1 MGLTMDEIGRFSQKA
16 QAQILQKV
24 QEAQA
29 QILQKVQAQQAAQK
43 AVQET
48 EKTAKPKKGNKLHA
62 EKVDLTLPDGT
73 PMHFDSK
80 REARRYMDLWLMQRA
95 GEISG
100 LRTQVKYELIP
111 KQEHKDGTKEKSIEY
126 VADFVYE
133 QGGETVVEDS
143 KGFRDTSSAAYRVFV
158 MKRKMMLYFHG
169 ITVREV

>member
-1 MGLTMDEIGRFSQKA
+1 MGLTMEDIGRFGQRA
-16 QAQILQKV
+16 Q
-24 QEAQA
+24 E

-43 AVQET
+43 AVQEA

-73 PMHFDSK
+73 LMHFDSK
-80 REARRYMDLWLMQRA
+80 REARRYMDLWQMQRA

-111 KQEHKDGTKEKSIEY
+111 KQVHKDGTKEKGIEY

-143 KGFRDTSSAAYRVFV
+143 KGFRDTSSAAYRLFV

-169 ITVREV
+169 ITVREA

>member
-1 MGLTMDEIGRFSQKA
+1 MGLGLEDIGRFSQKA

-24 QEAQA
+24 QE
-29 QILQKVQAQQAAQK
+29 QQRAEKAAANAK
-43 AVQET
+43 AKAE
-48 EKTAKPKKGNKLHA
+48 KPKKGNKLHA
-62 EKVDLTLPDGT
+62 EKVDMTMPDGT
-73 PMHFDSK
+73 LMHFDSK

-111 KQEHKDGTKEKSIEY
+111 KQVHKDGTKEKGIEY

-143 KGFRDTSSAAYRVFV
+143 KGFRDTSSAAYRLFV

>member
-1 MGLTMDEIGRFSQKA
+1 MGLGLEDIGRFSQKA

-24 QEAQA
+24 QE
-29 QILQKVQAQQAAQK
+29 QQRAEKAAADAK
-43 AVQET
+43 AKAE
-48 EKTAKPKKGNKLHA
+48 KPKKGNKLHA
-62 EKVDLTLPDGT
+62 EKVDMTMPDGT
-73 PMHFDSK
+73 LMHFDSK
-80 REARRYMDLWLMQRA
+80 REARRYMELWLMQGA

-111 KQEHKDGTKEKSIEY
+111 KQVHKDGTKEKGIEY

>member
-1 MGLTMDEIGRFSQKA
+1 MGIGLEDIGRFSRKA

-24 QEAQA
+24 QE
-29 QILQKVQAQQAAQK
+29 QQRAEKAAADAK
-43 AVQET
+43 AEA
-48 EKTAKPKKGNKLHA
+48 EKPKNVNKLHA
-62 EKVDLTLPDGT
+62 EKVDMTMPDGT
-73 PMHFDSK
+73 LMHFDSK

-95 GEISG
+95 GKISG

-111 KQEHKDGTKEKSIEY
+111 KQAHKDGTKERAIDY

-133 QGGETVVEDS
+133 KDGETVVEDS
-143 KGFRDTSSAAYRVFV
+143 KGFRNTASAAYRVFV

>member
-1 MGLTMDEIGRFSQKA
+1 MGLGLEDIGRLSQRA

-24 QEAQA
+24 REQEKAR
-29 QILQKVQAQQAAQK
+29 KVAG
-43 AVQET
+43 ET
-48 EKTAKPKKGNKLHA
+48 EKKPKKGNKLHA
-62 EKVDLTLPDGT
+62 EKVDMTMPDGT
-73 PMHFDSK
+73 LMHFDSK

-95 GEISG
+95 GEITN
-100 LRTQVKYELIP
+100 LQTQVTYPLLP
-111 KQEHKDGTKEKSIEY
+111 KQVHPDGTKERAIDY

-133 QGGETVVEDS
+133 QDGKTVVEDS

>member
-1 MGLTMDEIGRFSQKA
+1 MGLTMEDIGRFSQR
-16 QAQILQKV
+16 
-24 QEAQA
+24 AQA

-43 AVQET
+43 AAQET
-48 EKTAKPKKGNKLHA
+48 QKPKKGNKLHA
-62 EKVDLTLPDGT
+62 EKVDLTMPDGT
-73 PMHFDSK
+73 LMHFDSK

-111 KQEHKDGTKEKSIEY
+111 KQVHKDGAKEKSIEY

-143 KGFRDTSSAAYRVFV
+143 KGFRDTSSASYRLFV

>member
-1 MGLTMDEIGRFSQKA
+1 MGLGLEDIGRFSQKA
-16 QAQILQKV
+16 QAQILRKV
-24 QEAQA
+24 QEQQRAEKAAADAKAQA
-29 QILQKVQAQQAAQK
+29 
-43 AVQET
+43 E
-48 EKTAKPKKGNKLHA
+48 KPKKGNKLHA
-62 EKVDLTLPDGT
+62 EKVDMTMPDGT
-73 PMHFDSK
+73 LMHFDSK

-111 KQEHKDGTKEKSIEY
+111 KQVHKDGTKEKGIEY

-143 KGFRDTSSAAYRVFV
+143 KGFRDTSSAAYRLFV

>member
-1 MGLTMDEIGRFSQKA
+1 MGLGLEDIGRFSQKA

-24 QEAQA
+24 QE
-29 QILQKVQAQQAAQK
+29 QQRAEKAAADAK
-43 AVQET
+43 AKA
-48 EKTAKPKKGNKLHA
+48 EKSKKGNKLHA
-62 EKVDLTLPDGT
+62 EKVDLTMPDGT
-73 PMHFDSK
+73 LMHFDSK

-95 GEISG
+95 GEISD

-111 KQEHKDGTKEKSIEY
+111 RQVHKDGTKEKGIEY

-143 KGFRDTSSAAYRVFV
+143 KGFRDTSSAAYRLFV

>member
-1 MGLTMDEIGRFSQKA
+1 MRT
-16 QAQILQKV
+16 
-24 QEAQA
+24 EAHGTDNGGHRPLRA
-29 QILQKVQAQQAAQK
+29 EGSGADIAKVQAQQAAQK
-43 AVQET
+43 EAQET
-48 EKTAKPKKGNKLHA
+48 EKAKKPKKGNKLHA
-62 EKVDLTLPDGT
+62 EKVDLTMPDGT
-73 PMHFDSK
+73 LMHFDSK

-111 KQEHKDGTKEKSIEY
+111 KQVHKDGTKEKGIEY

-143 KGFRDTSSAAYRVFV
+143 KGFRDTSSAAYRLFV

>member
-1 MGLTMDEIGRFSQKA
+1 M
-16 QAQILQKV
+16 
-24 QEAQA
+24 
-29 QILQKVQAQQAAQK
+29 
-43 AVQET
+43 
-48 EKTAKPKKGNKLHA
+48 
-62 EKVDLTLPDGT
+62 PDGT
-73 PMHFDSK
+73 LMHFDSK

-111 KQEHKDGTKEKSIEY
+111 KQVHKDGTKEKGIEY

-143 KGFRDTSSAAYRVFV
+143 KGLRDTGNASYRLFV

>member
-1 MGLTMDEIGRFSQKA
+1 MGIGLEDIGRFSQKA

-24 QEAQA
+24 QE
-29 QILQKVQAQQAAQK
+29 QQRAEKAAADAK
-43 AVQET
+43 AKAE
-48 EKTAKPKKGNKLHA
+48 KPKKGNKLHA
-62 EKVDLTLPDGT
+62 EKVDMTMPDGT
-73 PMHFDSK
+73 LMRFDSK

-111 KQEHKDGTKEKSIEY
+111 KQVHKDGTKEKSIEY

>member
-1 MGLTMDEIGRFSQKA
+1 MGLTMEDIGRFGQR
-16 QAQILQKV
+16 
-24 QEAQA
+24 AQA

-43 AVQET
+43 VAQET
-48 EKTAKPKKGNKLHA
+48 KKPEKSKKGNKLHA
-62 EKVDLTLPDGT
+62 EKVDMTMPDGT
-73 PMHFDSK
+73 LMHFDSK

-111 KQEHKDGTKEKSIEY
+111 KQEHKDGTKEKGIDY
-126 VADFVYE
+126 VADFVYQ

-143 KGFRDTSSAAYRVFV
+143 KGFRDTSSASYRLFV

>member
-1 MGLTMDEIGRFSQKA
+1 MEDIGRFGK
-16 QAQILQKV
+16 K
-24 QEAQA
+24 AQA

-43 AVQET
+43 ATQET
-48 EKTAKPKKGNKLHA
+48 EKAAKPKKGNKLHA
-62 EKVDLTLPDGT
+62 EKVDLTMPDGT
-73 PMHFDSK
+73 LMYFDSK

-111 KQEHKDGTKEKSIEY
+111 KQVHKDGAKEKSIEY

-143 KGFRDTSSAAYRVFV
+143 KGFRDTSTASYRLFV

>member
-1 MGLTMDEIGRFSQKA
+1 MEDIGRFGQK
-16 QAQILQKV
+16 
-24 QEAQA
+24 AQA

-43 AVQET
+43 AAQET
-48 EKTAKPKKGNKLHA
+48 QKPKKGNKLHA
-62 EKVDLTLPDGT
+62 EKVDLTMPDGT
-73 PMHFDSK
+73 LMHFDSK

-111 KQEHKDGTKEKSIEY
+111 KQVHKDGTKEKSIEY

-143 KGFRDTSSAAYRVFV
+143 KGFRDTSSAAYRLFV

>member
-1 MGLTMDEIGRFSQKA
+1 MGLGLEDIGRFSQKA

-24 QEAQA
+24 QE
-29 QILQKVQAQQAAQK
+29 QQRAEKAAADAK
-43 AVQET
+43 AKAE
-48 EKTAKPKKGNKLHA
+48 KPKKGNKLHA
-62 EKVDLTLPDGT
+62 EKVGLTMPDGT
-73 PMHFDSK
+73 LMHFDSK

-111 KQEHKDGTKEKSIEY
+111 KQVHKDGTKEKGIEY

>member
-1 MGLTMDEIGRFSQKA
+1 MGLGLEDIGRFSQKA

-24 QEAQA
+24 QE
-29 QILQKVQAQQAAQK
+29 QQRAEKAAADAK
-43 AVQET
+43 AKAE
-48 EKTAKPKKGNKLHA
+48 KPKKGNKLHA
-62 EKVDLTLPDGT
+62 EKVDLTMPDGT
-73 PMHFDSK
+73 LMHFDSK

-111 KQEHKDGTKEKSIEY
+111 KQVHKDGTKEKGIEY

-143 KGFRDTSSAAYRVFV
+143 KGLRDTGNASYRLFV

>member
-1 MGLTMDEIGRFSQKA
+1 MGLGLKDIGRFSQRA

-24 QEAQA
+24 QEQEKA
-29 QILQKVQAQQAAQK
+29 KKAA
-43 AVQET
+43 VET
-48 EKTAKPKKGNKLHA
+48 EKKPQKGNKLHA
-62 EKVDLTLPDGT
+62 EKVDMTMPDGT
-73 PMHFDSK
+73 LMHFDSK

-111 KQEHKDGTKEKSIEY
+111 KQVHKDGTKEKSIEY